1 LRALVNACTDL
12 GTRALAEGIETEA
25 EREAC
30 LDMGILLGQGFLLG
44 KAQPAYSLFEIP
56 VDTLVDTCPFV
67 RLNLVDRRAG
77 AQKPV

>member
-1 LRALVNACTDL
+1 
-12 GTRALAEGIETEA
+12 
-25 EREAC
+25 
-30 LDMGILLGQGFLLG
+30 MGILLGQGFLLG
-44 KAQPAYSLFEIP
+44 KPQPAYSLFEIS